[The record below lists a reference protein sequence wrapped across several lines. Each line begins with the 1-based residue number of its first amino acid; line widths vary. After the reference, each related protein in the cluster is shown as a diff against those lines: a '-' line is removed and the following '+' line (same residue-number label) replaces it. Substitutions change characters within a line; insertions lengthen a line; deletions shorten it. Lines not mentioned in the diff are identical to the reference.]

1 MPATGGWQSWTTV
14 SKTVA
19 VTAGTYNFA
28 VYAQTGGWNI
38 NWVRISKVAA
48 RSALATGTASSH
60 TLELYPNPVTDRL
73 SIGSELSLSGSGF
86 RVVDAMGRCVAR
98 GTLHGNG
105 VDVAALP
112 AGVYT
117 LEVTT
122 QDQATLTRR
131 FVK

>member
-1 MPATGGWQSWTTV
+1 MRPQSWATV
-14 SKTVA
+14 SKTV
-19 VTAGTYNFA
+19 TIHAGTYNFA
-28 VYAQTGGWNI
+28 VYAQTGGWNL

-48 RSALATGTASSH
+48 RGTLATGKASGQ

-73 SIGSELSLSGSGF
+73 SIDSELSLGGSGF
-86 RVVDAMGRCVAR
+86 RVVDALGRCVAR

-117 LEVTT
+117 LEVTNK
-122 QDQATLTRR
+122 DQSTVTRR